1 MKNKLY
7 ICFVFFYFLF
17 HSLPVYSIDGSKE
30 LEDRLKKLEAAMVE
44 MQQSYQ
50 GQIAEL
56 QNEIHQLKASKSA
69 TDVSN
74 EGSDAGELQELR
86 KMAQTEIDEG
96 RSSGSGNHEKR
107 EFCAG
112 NLSLQAENPEISVT
126 GDFVYSL
133 RSMDGNRNNADATF
147 RSLGLHYETY
157 LDPYTKFKGAV
168 PVLENDSML
177 GEAYITRYGV
187 TDSLNITLGKF
198 RQQFG
203 VINRWHK
210 HGLDFVDFPMSMR
223 RIFGD
228 GGLNQNGISFDWNL
242 GSSGRENQELTLQL
256 TEATNAR
263 LFSGNTKG
271 APSLLAHFKSFRDID
286 ADRYREVGFT
296 AMAGVN
302 DEWKFSNAGVVLQ
315 KDMSRPVYLLG
326 LDYTYLW
333 EPADNMRYRN
343 FLWRSEFYGMRK
355 EIFRPDG
362 AGKDSINCWGAYTNL
377 QWKLNRELES
387 GVLLD
392 YYHPD
397 SKDYA
402 SIAGLSLAPL
412 AYNQNDPEE
421 WQIAPYITWHQS
433 PWVRYRL
440 EFNYRS
446 GNNIGPDERKVLFQC
461 IWAAGPHKHDRY

>member
-1 MKNKLY
+1 
-7 ICFVFFYFLF
+7 
-17 HSLPVYSIDGSKE
+17 
-30 LEDRLKKLEAAMVE
+30 
-44 MQQSYQ
+44 
-50 GQIAEL
+50 
-56 QNEIHQLKASKSA
+56 
-69 TDVSN
+69 
-74 EGSDAGELQELR
+74 
-86 KMAQTEIDEG
+86 
-96 RSSGSGNHEKR
+96 
-107 EFCAG
+107 
-112 NLSLQAENPEISVT
+112 
-126 GDFVYSL
+126 
-133 RSMDGNRNNADATF
+133 
-147 RSLGLHYETY
+147 
-157 LDPYTKFKGAV
+157 
-168 PVLENDSML
+168 ML

-242 GSSGRENQELTLQL
+242 GSSGRETQELTLQL

-271 APSLLAHFKSFRDID
+271 APSLLAHFKSFRDVD
-286 ADRYREVGFT
+286 ADRYREVGIT

-302 DEWKFSNAGVVLQ
+302 DDWKFTRAGTVFK
-315 KDMSRPVYLLG
+315 KDISRPVYLLG

-362 AGKDSINCWGAYTNL
+362 AGKDSINSWGAYTNL

-392 YYHPD
+392 YFHPD

-402 SIAGLSLAPL
+402 SIPGLSLAPL